1 MKKLWLVSALS
12 LGLVLLAGCNNTT
25 PAQNLV
31 EVTSAEDMMSMYN
44 ESKSITCNMDYSN
57 GEETSTIYIKDD
69 MISQEIISNVEWE
82 EGTLYRIARDGKMYI
97 WGSVYGENVWIS
109 TSYEVDMEEE
119 LWWFDEMDDS
129 IKVSCA
135 KWVKNNSVFDL
146 PTDVEFT
153 SMDDLYDYVDDYVD
167 EYDYEYLDEENNE
180 VEENNEEWNAEVEEN
195 VVEEEN
201 VVVEETVE

>member
-12 LGLVLLAGCNNTT
+12 LGLVLLAGCNNTAPT
-25 PAQNLV
+25 QTLV
-31 EVTSAEDMMSMYN
+31 EVSSAEDMMSMYN
-44 ESKSITCNMDYSN
+44 ESKSITCNMDYAD

-69 MISQEIISNVEWE
+69 MISQEIISNIEWE

-119 LWWFDEMDDS
+119 LWWFDEMDSD
-129 IKVSCA
+129 IKVTCA

-153 SMDDLYDYVDDYVD
+153 SMDDLYDYIDEYDYTD
-167 EYDYEYLDEENNE
+167 EYDYENLDEESNEVAENNE
-180 VEENNEEWNAEVEEN
+180 V
-195 VVEEEN
+195 EEN